1 LIRAV
6 LFDLGDTLANE
17 GTITGRHLWQGTLQK
32 LPFAQVLSELARA
45 KQQEERKYGEQ
56 KVVEYME
63 ARAKEF
69 DTKQNEESSIVLI
82 ERLTD
87 LEERKRMWLWVDS
100 A

>member
-1 LIRAV
+1 
-6 LFDLGDTLANE
+6 
-17 GTITGRHLWQGTLQK
+17 
-32 LPFAQVLSELARA
+32 
-45 KQQEERKYGEQ
+45 
-56 KVVEYME
+56 ME